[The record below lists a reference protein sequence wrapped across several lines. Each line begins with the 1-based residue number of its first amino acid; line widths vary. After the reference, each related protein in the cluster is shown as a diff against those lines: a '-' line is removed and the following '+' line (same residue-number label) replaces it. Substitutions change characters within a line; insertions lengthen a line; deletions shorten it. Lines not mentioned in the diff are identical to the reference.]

1 MYSIQ
6 EQMYM
11 YPHTSWGRNARVW
24 SLVPDLKKEKPKC
37 PKRNDMKEDNE
48 MRGLRM
54 RGSKTSL
61 GVVPLDVEDTLVEVA
76 VREIAE
82 KTGGHVEITRAT
94 GGAWREVVSML
105 FFFFCW
111 TVDYLHSS
119 TTVAKASFWVA
130 AFQAQICL
138 LQTELSYWAEF
149 IATMLK
155 ATNISECLQTR
166 QRRGEL
172 TSHCRWY
179 WNRKH
184 RDR

>member
-48 MRGLRM
+48 MRGLRT
-54 RGSKTSL
+54 RGSKASL

-94 GGAWREVVSML
+94 GGAWRGVVSML
-105 FFFFCW
+105 FFFLLDSWLLTF
-111 TVDYLHSS
+111 VHDSGESKFLSGSVPSPDLLVADGAIILGRVHSHNAKS
-119 TTVAKASFWVA
+119 NKHQWMFANQATTG
-130 AFQAQICL
+130 
-138 LQTELSYWAEF
+138 QTY
-149 IATMLK
+149 
-155 ATNISECLQTR
+155 
-166 QRRGEL
+166 
-172 TSHCRWY
+172 
-179 WNRKH
+179 
-184 RDR
+184 